1 MALSFDNASNAT
13 EVSGSVVGDLLDK
26 NALTTAGVLVG
37 AGTAV
42 AGAGILTVALPAQ
55 VFGATAISAGLIY
68 AGDRQSKGLKILA
81 NPFAKPEEEAT
92 PVVEA
97 AATAA

>member
-1 MALSFDNASNAT
+1 MALKSTTYNVTQNDAGASIG
-13 EVSGSVVGDLLDK
+13 EMLDK
-26 NALTTAGVLVG
+26 NAMTTAGVLVG

-68 AGDRQSKGLKILA
+68 AGDRKEKGLKIFA
-81 NPFAKPEEEAT
+81 NPFAKTEEA
-92 PVVEA
+92 P
-97 AATAA
+97 ATA